1 MQRIAT
7 PGKTGETPLPIGAQ
21 RAPRLAGVMPD
32 SLKWDADVPFAELG
46 MDALFVKG
54 LPEAATALQIPT
66 TRVRAK
72 VAVDAEGRVT
82 QAFAYEGFAVLGAP
96 TEEALRLA
104 TFPKRSAPYSVDVEL
119 EWREA
124 PKAP

>member
-1 MQRIAT
+1 
-7 PGKTGETPLPIGAQ
+7 
-21 RAPRLAGVMPD
+21 
-32 SLKWDADVPFAELG
+32 
-46 MDALFVKG
+46 MDALFIKG

-82 QAFAYEGFAVLGAP
+82 QVFPYEGFAVLGKP
-96 TEEALRLA
+96 TEEALLLA
-104 TFPKRSAPYSVDVEL
+104 TFPKRGAAYSVDLEL